1 MSKWDIDALGVQG
14 VLNTV
19 IAVLGESEGE
29 GLGGALQKAG
39 DGLADSAANAVSFP
53 IESAL
58 FKYAEEYGGH
68 AEKMAD
74 RAASALGGCADAVNA
89 YLTGDLEMAEE
100 AQSNAGTVESDLP
113 TTSNGSAQLM

>member
-1 MSKWDIDALGVQG
+1 MSKWDIDAPGVQG
-14 VLNTV
+14 VLNAV
-19 IAVLGESEGE
+19 VAVLGESEGE

-39 DGLADSAANAVSFP
+39 DGLVDSAANAVSFP

-58 FKYAEEYGGH
+58 YKYVEEYGGR
-68 AEKMAD
+68 AEKMAG

-113 TTSNGSAQLM
+113 TTSKGSEQLM